1 MAGDEPDPGA
11 APVGVDTSIAD
22 LLAALSIPE
31 DADGE
36 EAAAIAAAIGAHLT
50 DRERAAAAA
59 AAEETETWSGEKWA
73 FAGRLDSTGGTPGR
87 VTDGTPTDA
96 WTAAGRADRF

>member
-1 MAGDEPDPGA
+1 MAGDAPDPGTE
-11 APVGVDTSIAD
+11 PVGVDTGIAD

-31 DADGE
+31 NAESE

-50 DRERAAAAA
+50 DRERAAAAV
-59 AAEETETWSGEKWA
+59 AEETETWSGEKWA
-73 FAGRLDSTGGTPGR
+73 FAGRLETTTGQSGR